1 MECYYCKGTMVRTKT
16 AYTINKNGYHLVI
29 DDVPAWICQQCGE
42 PYFEGEQVDFIQGG
56 FQSACPPS
64 FSDEFCH
71 ACEVAGCSMLNLSVG
86 DYGFCEEDL
95 AYVALGFLQSFGR

>member
-42 PYFEGEQVDFIQGG
+42 PYFEGEQVDFIQ
-56 FQSACPPS
+56 
-64 FSDEFCH
+64 EI
-71 ACEVAGCSMLNLSVG
+71 VKSV
-86 DYGFCEEDL
+86 DSKIVKVQF
-95 AYVALGFLQSFGR
+95 ARP